1 MRPFLVPLALALVV
15 ALASAAGTSAAAPA
29 AGGTPLSLTITV
41 KSVTTSVKHT
51 DKPPKGTS
59 KGDRFV
65 FRDRLVNVA
74 RQFGK
79 AKGAKVGGDSGSFT
93 LTSKTTG
100 VTSGVAVLPGG
111 TIRFGGTIGASPAP
125 LKVLG
130 GSGRYAHARGIL
142 IVGDG
147 VSPLNIY
154 RLSLPGSAQGVTV

>member
-1 MRPFLVPLALALVV
+1 MRPFLVPLALVL
-15 ALASAAGTSAAAPA
+15 ALAAAAGPSAAAPT
-29 AGGTPLSLTITV
+29 AGGTPITLTITV

-51 DKPPKGTS
+51 DRPPKGAS
-59 KGDRFV
+59 RGDRFV

-100 VTSGVAVLPGG
+100 TTSGVAVLPGG

-142 IVGDG
+142 IVGSG
-147 VSPLNIY
+147 ASPLNIY
-154 RLSLPGSAQGVTV
+154 RLSLPGGTQGVTV